1 MRYANPSPAIAAL
14 VLDEEGRL
22 LLGRRAFEPDLGMWD
37 TIGGFLEEDEDA
49 LAALHREVLEET
61 GLEVSVGEFVGA
73 YSDRYGD
80 GDDTPAVLNLVFEAR
95 MVSGEP
101 QPADDV
107 TELAWFPRD
116 ELPADDELAFN
127 WIAPALRQWAG
138 APGRSVTT
146 TRSRSDRLQGFVA
159 SRIRARGSCSCERP
173 RAGEPALRLGE
184 GEGEAS
190 NKTCCK

>member
-1 MRYANPSPAIAAL
+1 
-14 VLDEEGRL
+14 
-22 LLGRRAFEPDLGMWD
+22 MWD

-61 GLEVSVGEFVGA
+61 GLEVSVGGFVGA
-73 YSDRYGD
+73 FSDRYGD
-80 GDDTPAVLNLVFEAR
+80 GDDAPVVLNLVFEAR
-95 MVSGEP
+95 MVGGEP

-116 ELPADDELAFN
+116 DLPAEDELAFN
-127 WIAPALRQWAG
+127 WIAPALRRWAE
-138 APGRSVTT
+138 
-146 TRSRSDRLQGFVA
+146 GFLK
-159 SRIRARGSCSCERP
+159 RP

-190 NKTCCK
+190 NETCCK